1 MKCRRLP
8 TPKTDAQWIGL
19 AVLLA
24 LATCVSL
31 RPIGMLQARLIFAK
45 PTRADLL
52 LPGRNSRAH
61 HDRQYR
67 QLLDKVHEEAP
78 RFCGD
83 RDALFA
89 QNFILVDSAGYET
102 RVDADFV
109 HLCGVDDAAGLSA
122 AGLTFEAAPG
132 ASQVVCGEEYV
143 DFQEKVRP
151 SSGWMHYADVGK
163 DWLSV
168 KRLTRSA
175 SEACLAQHAVEVLAG
190 VWARK

>member
-1 MKCRRLP
+1 MPSDR
-8 TPKTDAQWIGL
+8 A
-19 AVLLA
+19 A
-24 LATCVSL
+24 LAAAPVTISIGATAGTNWN
-31 RPIGMLQARLIFAK
+31 PIPSD
-45 PTRADLL
+45 PTEYTITV
-52 LPGRNSRAH
+52 G
-61 HDRQYR
+61 
-67 QLLDKVHEEAP
+67 
-78 RFCGD
+78 
-83 RDALFA
+83 DALSFEYSDNHNVWLMPSREAFDNCDFSAARELASATYGGVAPADADTLGFA
-89 QNFILVDSAGYET
+89 NVYET

-122 AGLTFEAAPG
+122 AGLTFEAAAG

-151 SSGWMHYADVGK
+151 SSGWMHDADVGK

>member
-1 MKCRRLP
+1 MPKCRHCLP
-8 TPKTDAQWIGL
+8 TPKSDAQWVGL
-19 AVLLA
+19 SALLA
-24 LATCVSL
+24 LATCASL
-31 RPIGMLQARLIFAK
+31 RPISMLQARLIFAP

-52 LPGRNSRAH
+52 LPGRDPRAH
-61 HDRQYR
+61 HDRRYR
-67 QLLDKVHEEAP
+67 QLLDRVHEEAP
-78 RFCGD
+78 EFCGD

-89 QNFILVDSAGYET
+89 QNFILVDSAGRET

-109 HLCGVDDAAGLSA
+109 HLCGGSSV
-122 AGLTFEAAPG
+122 AGLTFEPTPG
-132 ASQVVCGEEYV
+132 AAMVVCGEEYV
-143 DFQEKVRP
+143 DFREKVRP

-190 VWARK
+190 SWAQK